1 MKSFASYILLLT
13 VIVVLVIGLFGCND
27 HHRRISD
34 TLESEDTTTVHD
46 FIIDSS
52 GSFVI
57 LDTSTI
63 NVSDSLFGRKLH
75 FISNVPPSHEQLVE
89 EKLDEIISLLKEIK
103 NKK

>member
-1 MKSFASYILLLT
+1 MNPFASYILLLT

-34 TLESEDTTTVHD
+34 TLESEGTTT
-46 FIIDSS
+46 
-52 GSFVI
+52 
-57 LDTSTI
+57 
-63 NVSDSLFGRKLH
+63 
-75 FISNVPPSHEQLVE
+75 VPPSHEQLVE